1 MASEYKGG
9 IAFFYRNSWYHRKKE
24 LQEDGT
30 TKYGRV
36 GGFKTPEE
44 AEVSYYKM
52 LKEYDDKR
60 RLIITPTI
68 DKEINLDD
76 YIIYW
81 FENNFSKRVEST
93 TAMVTSYS
101 IYNLIIPNIPYKIK
115 LRLVTSDYI
124 NDLLFKI
131 DKLGKTTAN
140 KARETLNMVFKEAI
154 NDNVITKNPVDSC
167 KTYRRGKPNIK
178 LLTQEE
184 TKKLLNCAKND
195 NWYLEILLAMFC
207 GLRKGEIRGLKFDD
221 FDIDKGIVRIKRQLG
236 NQYELKK
243 NEYKIEKLNN
253 IEKDPKTENSMRVLK
268 VPHIILDELEKRKS
282 LVDYYKSINKEYEN
296 NNYISCQPNGK
307 PHSSTSL
314 NGYLKKLC
322 IKNGIPE
329 ISVHGLRHLYAT
341 ILIEQGVQLPRIKA
355 LLGHGS
361 IHTTFDYYCDI
372 MNEKAKITAFVNNTF
387 SVKEDNNE

>member
-296 NNYISCQPNGK
+296 NDYISCQPNGK

-372 MNEKAKITAFVNNTF
+372 MNEKTKITAFVNNTF

>member
-9 IAFFYRNSWYHRKKE
+9 IAFLYRNSWCHRKKE

-44 AEVSYYKM
+44 AEESYYKM
-52 LKEYDDKR
+52 LKEYEDKR

-124 NDLLFKI
+124 NDLLSKI

-154 NDNVITKNPVDSC
+154 KDNVITKNPVDSC

-184 TKKLLNCAKND
+184 TKKLLSCAKND

-243 NEYKIEKLNN
+243 NEYKIETLNH

-268 VPHIILDELEKRKS
+268 VPHIILDELKKRKS
-282 LVDYYKSINKEYEN
+282 LVDYQKSINNEYEN
-296 NNYISCQPNGK
+296 NDYISCQPNGK

-314 NGYLKKLC
+314 NGYLKKVC

-341 ILIEQGVQLPRIKA
+341 ILIEQGVQLARIKA